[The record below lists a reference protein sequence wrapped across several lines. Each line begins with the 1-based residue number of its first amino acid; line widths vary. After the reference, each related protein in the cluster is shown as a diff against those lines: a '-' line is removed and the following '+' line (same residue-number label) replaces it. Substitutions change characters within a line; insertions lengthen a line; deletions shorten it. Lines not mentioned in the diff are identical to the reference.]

1 MCYDDRIQSPWQ
13 FTSYIVNQYMLIL
26 PYIMIY
32 HDTKDEQILQ
42 WTIEF
47 PLYTT
52 ATAATTTC

>member
-1 MCYDDRIQSPWQ
+1 
-13 FTSYIVNQYMLIL
+13 MLIL